1 MRKKQIA
8 VLLSG
13 CGHQDGAEIHEAT
26 LTLWAIHKHGA
37 DYRCFAP
44 NIMQHHVLNH
54 ITGQEMD
61 EQRNVLI
68 EAARIARGKVEDLVG
83 FDGTTVDALV
93 IPGGAGAVKNLCT
106 YAFDGPQCTVNKD
119 VEQAVRAMYQAGK
132 PIGALCI
139 APVLLAR
146 ILGDITLTIG
156 QDKETEEHL
165 RLLGASHQ
173 STLHGEIAV
182 DQKNKIVSTPCYMLD
197 SRVDQIADGADALIQ
212 ALLGLL

>member
-1 MRKKQIA
+1 K
-8 VLLSG
+8 
-13 CGHQDGAEIHEAT
+13 
-26 LTLWAIHKHGA
+26 
-37 DYRCFAP
+37 
-44 NIMQHHVLNH
+44 
-54 ITGQEMD
+54 
-61 EQRNVLI
+61 
-68 EAARIARGKVEDLVG
+68 
-83 FDGTTVDALV
+83 DA
-93 IPGGAGAVKNLCT
+93 
-106 YAFDGPQCTVNKD
+106 
-119 VEQAVRAMYQAGK
+119 EQAVRAMYQAGK

-156 QDKETEEHL
+156 RDKETEEHL